1 MRKILF
7 IQELIRQKMLM
18 RVIITEHARKRL
30 NDLRQEK
37 ILIADVIKA
46 ASTIPGKI
54 PTATRFRGFF
64 AKSGRMFDIVAKDL
78 ANGRLVITI
87 IGK

>member
-1 MRKILF
+1 
-7 IQELIRQKMLM
+7 M

-30 NDLRQEK
+30 KDMRQEK
-37 ILIADVIKA
+37 ITANDIIVA
-46 ASTIPGKI
+46 ASGIPGKV

-64 AKSGRMFDIVAKDL
+64 ARSGRIFDIVAKDISD
-78 ANGRLVITI
+78 GRLVITI

>member
-1 MRKILF
+1 
-7 IQELIRQKMLM
+7 M

-30 NDLRQEK
+30 RDIRQDK
-37 ILIADVIKA
+37 ITVVDIINA
-46 ASTIPGKI
+46 AGGLPGRI

-64 AKSGRMFDIVAKDL
+64 AKSGRVFDIVTKDIPG
-78 ANGRLVITI
+78 GRLVITI